1 VQLAF
6 DLLKL
11 READASGHKAGGM
24 REFDEASLA
33 KARELLQD
41 VLEQEAVATTRDLAI
56 NGNDLKNLGM
66 TPGPDMGTI
75 LNKLL
80 DVVVENPELN
90 NVEDL
95 TSLAQGFLGQRQAA
109 KKQIVWTDGQRILY
123 DDGSEAQVPTQV
135 EEGESPFSYLDQ
147 LTQTGPVP
155 GGHHPDQAQEEE
167 GQTTIQMLTPEE
179 RADAIAK
186 FEAGLPEYKW
196 SYNAGVLDVWPTKTW
211 NAEDHFERTGPNFR
225 RFAQGRFYM
234 DDDGYTELFVW
245 VNRGTEKLREEAIEA
260 AEEWLLENYGW
271 SSDIVTYENEFGPPT
286 PEDPN
291 ANPGYSVLDA
301 DGNELEWDESDAMQ
315 YNDMDMTYD
324 VPEKSIHEMT
334 DEEYE
339 RYENG

>member
-1 VQLAF
+1 M
-6 DLLKL
+6 K
-11 READASGHKAGGM
+11 
-24 REFDEASLA
+24 
-33 KARELLQD
+33 
-41 VLEQEAVATTRDLAI
+41 
-56 NGNDLKNLGM
+56 
-66 TPGPDMGTI
+66 PGPDMGTV

-95 TSLAQGFLGQRQAA
+95 TSLAQGFLGLRQA
-109 KKQIVWTDGQRILY
+109 KQIVWTDGQRILY

-155 GGHHPDQAQEEE
+155 GHHPDQAQE
-167 GQTTIQMLTPEE
+167 IQQKEQIAISPEE
-179 RADAIAK
+179 RAKAIAEY
-186 FEAGLPEYKW
+186 EAGLPEYKW
-196 SYNAGVLDVWPTKTW
+196 SFNNGVLDVWPTKSW
-211 NAEDHFERTGPNFR
+211 NAPDHFERTGPNFR

-245 VNRGTEKLREEAIEA
+245 ANRGNEKLREQAVEA
-260 AEEWLLENYGW
+260 AEEWLMENYGW
-271 SSDIVTYENEFGPPT
+271 ASDIVTYENEFAPIT
-286 PEDPN
+286 PDSPD
-291 ANPGYSVLDA
+291 ANPGYTVLDA
-301 DGNELEWDESDAMQ
+301 DGQELEWNEMDVML

-339 RYENG
+339 RYENS